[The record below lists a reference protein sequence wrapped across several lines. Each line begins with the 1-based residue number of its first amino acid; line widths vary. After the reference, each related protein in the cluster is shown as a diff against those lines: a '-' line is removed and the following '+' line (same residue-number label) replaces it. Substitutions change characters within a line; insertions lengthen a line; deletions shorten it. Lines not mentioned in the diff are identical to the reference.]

1 MLLEET
7 LLPQKAHPI
16 QINEREPNNTQDTPW
31 VRVSASQLQPGNRN
45 VCVGEVDRGQGGW

>member
-45 VCVGEVDRGQGGW
+45 VCVGEVDRGRGGW